1 MMFRIYF
8 DENAGD
14 QAGRYDLGI
23 PGSLRDIAPLAGK
36 LASGMHVTLHDDQ
49 NLEVEAIL
57 EFDHAGNPW
66 MALPLWGTSPTQDAW
81 TIPPVCA
88 K

>member
-1 MMFRIYF
+1 MYRIYF

-23 PGSLRDIAPLAGK
+23 PGSLRDIAPVAGK
-36 LASGMHVTLHDDQ
+36 LTSGMHVTLHDNQ
-49 NLEVEAIL
+49 QMEVEAIL
-57 EFDHAGNPW
+57 EFDHDSGRWMGVPMWETMRPLDVGATAG
-66 MALPLWGTSPTQDAW
+66 
-81 TIPPVCA
+81 